1 MREKINIGLTDLKM
15 SPFVLGGNVF
25 GWTADKKSSFEILD
39 KFIAEG
45 FEHIDTANSY
55 SYWADGNKGG
65 ESEAIIGEWI
75 KKRKRRDDLIIA
87 TKVGGQIPNTDY
99 GLKRDYIKEQVE
111 ASLKRLQT
119 DYIDIYYTHFDDLDT
134 TVEETLT
141 TYAELIKE
149 GKLRYIAT
157 SNMSPERIK
166 ESMDLSKEHNIPS
179 YIALQP
185 EYNLAKR
192 ESYETQ
198 YQSLAEK
205 HNLAVMPYF
214 TLAAGFLTG
223 KYKTVVQVR
232 QSKRAVHLDEYINN
246 RGDQILASLHK
257 VAQEYNATPAQIA
270 LAWLLSNP
278 SITAPIASVSKAEQL
293 DILKAVDIQLNNEAI
308 QTLNEAS
315 KY

>member
-232 QSKRAVHLDEYINN
+232 QSKRAVHLDEYINK
-246 RGDQILASLHK
+246 HK
-257 VAQEYNATPAQIA
+257 DDFFYIVSMPYNQKR
-270 LAWLLSNP
+270 
-278 SITAPIASVSKAEQL
+278 VY
-293 DILKAVDIQLNNEAI
+293 LKKHFKIN
-308 QTLNEAS
+308 
-315 KY
+315 